1 MRINYL
7 NLLAKRMWLATWA
20 LLSFCL
26 QLHAQDHLVLH
37 FDFSSVNGSSVQ
49 DASEGG
55 ITGKLMNGAK
65 VEEMGKYRVLNLATA
80 GGYLD
85 MTAKAGMVVQ
95 GLKDYSVS
103 VYYRTSPSVSIS
115 GNGYFLWSFS
125 SSEANT
131 ATASP
136 YSGYRVNAQRFATST
151 GGWQN
156 ETGIETG
163 TASATGKWMHVVYR
177 QSSKKGE
184 LYINGSLVG
193 TATGMPEYAT
203 IFTAAPA
210 YNWIGRPP
218 FSGDIYLTNTL
229 VADFRVYDVCID
241 DAELRGLA
249 DRVEDLEYAFN
260 YGTPGDPSAL
270 QKKVTEVENAMMQL
284 DGSYPQGAIDNV
296 KDALNI
302 AKTMIEAGRA
312 SQTLLDNAQASLQA
326 AYSSLSA
333 KKGFTMWAVS
343 SYDMNE
349 DRGFIHPGGLHTQ
362 ADFDRIKQ
370 QLANG
375 NEKVTAAYNVLKNAE
390 YAQPSVQTYPTE
402 IVVRGG
408 SGENYMNAARGAAM
422 AYQNALRWKIEGSE
436 ACAKAAVRILMQWA
450 RTTKGV
456 GGDSN
461 YALAVGLYGYQ
472 FAQAAELMRDYN
484 GWSPADFATFKEWML
499 RVWCYPAIGFLR
511 RRNNTWENAGKWWQA
526 PGTYWSNWG
535 LCNAL
540 CVISVGIL
548 CDDVFI
554 YNQGMSY
561 FKYDQCGTFRD
572 PRTEVP
578 IKNDGLAEFLGNF
591 VVTTYESEL
600 ETGAY
605 GLLGQLNES
614 GRDAGHSSMSLGVA
628 LDVAKVG
635 WNQGDDLFSYM
646 NHRLAAGIE
655 YLAAQSL
662 SVEGLPWVNY
672 QRADNGIYYT
682 DSRSWVMT
690 GPAMGAQMRPYWGTV
705 IGIYESVKGVKMP
718 FAEQAYENMGI
729 DGGGQGSTSGGYDH
743 LGYSVLMNT
752 HDVQL
757 APAETVATEL
767 SPKMEYS
774 GTLNTN
780 LIPSLSVERT
790 LGNVSGKTI
799 AHSELG
805 GLVNT
810 YRANLNTCVPRGET
824 LTLMPQLPEGEED
837 TGLWQWNT
845 GETSRNITVQT
856 DHSRIYRVTYTN
868 AYGVESQQA
877 FSIAAT
883 GDCIPAEL
891 DASITYNGETV
902 QDTVVTVMYGESVQL
917 HLGGIDGYGDY
928 RWDTG
933 ETGTGTITVSNLAG
947 DRIVTGQYM
956 NQGGNVQ
963 ERRFHIHVV
972 KARQL
977 YSINNGTEQEGAT
990 LIAPAGSSVKL
1001 TLYIPTSLD
1010 GGEYTWMNAAGDTLD
1025 CTSAS
1030 LTVDSVSTSVAF
1042 TACYP
1047 GGVNAAFQVYVREA
1061 TDRMVDIGNY
1071 RIHHRATDT
1080 YLTNNGDSVGF
1091 EPSNGGLNQVWFIER
1106 TEKQARYNLCSMVD
1120 SMLMKT
1126 DGGLFKVKTRPHRI
1140 AFAAGTDYCAFY
1152 NSKDQYWYL
1161 DENGKLIL
1169 CEKTVLD
1176 DFPFELIPA
1185 QAIKGDLDGDGIITA
1200 NDITLLIDLYLNYT
1214 DTIQKP
1220 EADLDEDGEITVEDI
1235 TQLIN
1240 IYLDMR

>member
-270 QKKVTEVENAMMQL
+270 QLQVKDVEAGLMTL
-284 DGSYPQGAIDNV
+284 DGNYPQGATRNV
-296 KDALNI
+296 KDALSI

-312 SQTLLDNAQASLQA
+312 SQTLLDNALASLQGA
-326 AYSSLSA
+326 WANLLS
-333 KKGFTMWAVS
+333 KKGFEMWQVS
-343 SYDMNE
+343 HYDANE
-349 DRGFIHPGGLHTQ
+349 DHGFVHPGGLHTQ
-362 ADFDRIKQ
+362 ADFDRVKRQIADGNKQ
-370 QLANG
+370 VLAG
-375 NEKVTAAYNVLKNAE
+375 LAVLKANE
-390 YAQPSVQTYPTE
+390 YSGSSIATWPVET
-402 IVVRGG
+402 IVRGG
-408 SGENYMNAARGAAM
+408 GSGQNYINAARGAAM
-422 AYQNALRWKIEGSE
+422 AYQNALLWRIEGDE
-436 ACAKAAVRILMQWA
+436 AHAKAAVRILMAWA
-450 RTTKGV
+450 NGCKYV
-456 GGDSN
+456 SGDTNLS
-461 YALAVGLYGYQ
+461 LAAGIYGYE
-472 FAQAAELMRDYN
+472 FANAAELVRDYE
-484 GWSPADFATFKEWML
+484 GWSREDFQKFKEWML
-499 RVWCYPAIGFLR
+499 RVWYPASIDFQR
-511 RRNNTWENAGKWWQA
+511 RRHDTWANGGGQGGIR
-526 PGTYWSNWG
+526 PGHYWSNWG
-535 LCNAL
+535 LCNTL
-540 CVISVGIL
+540 FLVSLGVL
-548 CDDVFI
+548 CDDVHI
-554 YNQGMSY
+554 YNQGLSFY
-561 FKYDQCGTFRD
+561 KHDQVGDDGWAFIKSRYAYIWDAYLRD
-572 PRTEVP
+572 EIRVNTGLNEYIDNLVP
-578 IKNDGLAEFLGNF
+578 IVHEDARGP
-591 VVTTYESEL
+591 
-600 ETGAY
+600 Y
-605 GLLGQLNES
+605 GKLGQMQES
-614 GRDAGHSSMSLGVA
+614 GRDQGHACMALGLAVDIA
-628 LDVAKVG
+628 QVG
-635 WNQGDDLFSYM
+635 WNQGDDLWAYHD
-646 NHRLAAGIE
+646 NRLAAGIE
-655 YLAAQSL
+655 HVAAFNFGN
-662 SVEGLPWVNY
+662 VTDLPWTEY
-672 QRADNGIYYT
+672 RYADRGTAWHSTWNQTGIAGG
-682 DSRSWVMT
+682 S
-690 GPAMGAQMRPYWGTV
+690 GEARPYWDRIVGH
-705 IGIYESVKGVKMP
+705 YEGEKGVTMKYSEM
-718 FAEQAYENMGI
+718 AAKALRGTAGS
-729 DGGGQGSTSGGYDH
+729 DGGGHNYGENSGGYDH
-743 LGYSVLMNT
+743 LGFTTLMCT
-752 HDVQL
+752 HDKL
-757 APAETVATEL
+757 DPAMAPYVLE
-767 SPKMEYS
+767 PCIDYN
-774 GTLNTN
+774 GQTLYQ
-780 LIPSLSVERT
+780 
-790 LGNVSGKTI
+790 
-799 AHSELG
+799 AELG
-805 GLVNT
+805 GLRN
-810 YRANLNTCVPRGET
+810 RWWAED
-824 LTLMPQLPEGEED
+824 LTDIPAGSIVSLRPQLPEGADKSGTWE
-837 TGLWQWNT
+837 WNT
-845 GETSRNITVQT
+845 GQTTKDITVAV
-856 DHSRIYRVTYTN
+856 DRSFLYRVTYTDSR
-868 AYGVESQQA
+868 GVKSRQVY
-877 FSIAAT
+877 SISVA
-883 GDCIPAEL
+883 GDCNPSTDIYNET
-891 DASITYNGETV
+891 TYNGVIKSDTTV
-902 QDTVVTVMYGESVQL
+902 TALYGESVL
-917 HLGGIDGYGDY
+917 LYINGSGGYGYY

-933 ETGTGTITVSNLAG
+933 ETGQSVITVSNLAE
-947 DRIVTGQYM
+947 DRTVIGQYM

-963 ERRFHIHVV
+963 ERRFHIHVI
-972 KARQL
+972 KSKQL
-977 YSINNGTEQEGAT
+977 YSIDGSQERE
-990 LIAPAGSSVKL
+990 GSSIVVPEGSNVRL
-1001 TLYIPTSLD
+1001 SLDIPTVLN
-1010 GGEYTWMNAAGDTLD
+1010 GGEYVWVNTEGDTID
-1025 CTSAS
+1025 CVGASLNASNITTSATY
-1030 LTVDSVSTSVAF
+1030 TVYYDHEK
-1042 TACYP
+1042 
-1047 GGVNAAFQVYVREA
+1047 AATFNIYVKEA

-1080 YLTNNGDSVGF
+1080 YLTNNGDAVSF

-1106 TEKQARYNLCSMVD
+1106 TEKQPRYNLFSMVD

-1126 DGGLFKVKTRPHRI
+1126 DGGLYKVKTRPHRI

-1176 DFPFELIPA
+1176 DFPFELIPV

-1214 DTIQKP
+1214 DATKNP
-1220 EADLDEDGEITVEDI
+1220 EADLDEDGEITVDDI